1 MTITKDLKVEYNTSP
16 ISICKGKNRDIPDFT
31 HSREGENID
40 PKVVKS
46 FGEEWNKFHLF
57 PKDVLQKICE
67 EYFDIIDDRIINKDT
82 YMIDI
87 GCGSAR
93 WSEYFIDKAGFI
105 EAVDP
110 SDAIFA
116 ADKLLEQKENI
127 RLTRASVETLPWPDE
142 TFDVGIS
149 IGVLHHI
156 PDTAKAL
163 IDCVKKIKRGGYFYV
178 YLYYRFDKRGNLFKS
193 VFYLANL
200 VRQVVSKMP
209 STLKKVSCDI
219 LAVVAYMPF
228 VLLVK
233 TCKLLGFKKTA
244 EKLPLSNYADK
255 PFYIIR
261 NDSLDR
267 FGTRLE
273 QRFTQEEI
281 RQMME
286 KAGLSEIVFSE
297 RVPYWHAIGKRV

>member
-1 MTITKDLKVEYNTSP
+1 MPVTKNLQADYLYEP
-16 ISICKGKNRDIPDFT
+16 RSICKGKNREIADFT
-31 HSREGENID
+31 RNDKGENID
-40 PKVVKS
+40 PAVVKS

-57 PKDVLQKICE
+57 PKSALKKIYQ
-67 EYFDIIDDRIINKDT
+67 EYFDIIDSSIVNPDT
-82 YMIDI
+82 YLIDI

-93 WSEYFIDKAGFI
+93 WSEYFLDKVGFI

-116 ADKLLEQKENI
+116 ADKLLEDKQNI
-127 RLTRASVETLPWPDE
+127 RLTKASVETLPWPDE

-163 IDCVKKIKRGGYFYV
+163 IDCVKKIRKGGYFYV
-178 YLYYRFDKRGNLFKS
+178 YLYYRFDQRGMAFKFIFQIS
-193 VFYLANL
+193 DL
-200 VRQVVSKMP
+200 VRKLVSRMP
-209 STLKKVSCDI
+209 SVPKKITCDV

-228 VLLVK
+228 VWLSRFIRWI
-233 TCKLLGFKKTA
+233 GFPKTA
-244 EKLPLSNYADK
+244 ESIPLSNYADK

-273 QRFTQEEI
+273 NRFTRDEI
-281 RQMME
+281 RVMME
-286 KAGLSEIVFSE
+286 NSGLTDIVFSE
-297 RVPYWHAIGKRV
+297 KVPYWHAIGKKK